1 MAAGSDRVLVV
12 GQLAGARHGD
22 GWFAPADVAE
32 LFETLRVPPPV
43 RIDNELGRLRA
54 KELLVRRKGKPPWSL
69 TPQGRE
75 QVKALLA
82 NVDTA
87 AVLADLYRLA
97 GTEFGHTLHTV
108 IPPSLA
114 PVKWQEPI
122 QRMLVEYHFDTNVF
136 CMTRFPR
143 DAQDT
148 EYLDPVADVM
158 PVAREVLRAHGL
170 TLHVASDRQLDDD
183 LYGNIAAHMW
193 ACRYGI
199 GLFEDRLERGL
210 NHNMVIEVGSMVITG
225 RRCALL
231 KDETIEK
238 LPTDF
243 SGQLYKPVD
252 FADTKTVADTL
263 HRWAAD
269 DLGLGRCPSCPP
281 APHMLD
287 VRPEA
292 AGPLSRRLS
301 WTERK
306 A

>member
-1 MAAGSDRVLVV
+1 LVT
-12 GQLAGARHGD
+12 GQLAGARRGD
-22 GWFAPADVAE
+22 GWFGPADVAG
-32 LFETLRVPPPV
+32 LLETLRVPAPV

-54 KELLVRRKGKPPWSL
+54 KDLLLRRKEKPAWSL
-69 TPQGRE
+69 TPKGQE
-75 QVKALLA
+75 EVKKLLA
-82 NVDTA
+82 GVDTA
-87 AVLADLYRLA
+87 AVLANLDPIA
-97 GTEFGHTLHTV
+97 GTEFGHALHTV

-122 QRMLVEYHFDTNVF
+122 QRMLVEYDFDINVF

-148 EYLDPVADVM
+148 EYLDPVADVI
-158 PVAREVLRAHGL
+158 PVARAVLKAHGL

-199 GLFEDRLERGL
+199 GLFEDRMGRGL
-210 NHNMVIEVGSMVITG
+210 NENMIIEVGSMVITG

-231 KDETIEK
+231 KDKTIDK

-252 FADTKTVADTL
+252 FGDTKTVSDTL

-269 DLGLGRCPSCPP
+269 DIGLGTCPGCPT
-281 APHMLD
+281 APHD
-287 VRPEA
+287 A
-292 AGPLSRRLS
+292 A
-301 WTERK
+301 
-306 A
+306 